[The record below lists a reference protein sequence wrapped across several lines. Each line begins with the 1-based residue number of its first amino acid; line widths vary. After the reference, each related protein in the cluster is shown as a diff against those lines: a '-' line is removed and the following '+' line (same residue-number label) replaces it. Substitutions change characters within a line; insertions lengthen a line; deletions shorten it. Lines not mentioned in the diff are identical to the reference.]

1 MRKCNFILFSFLS
14 RRLVTPQACKG
25 GSNILLA
32 FLCVGGFLF
41 SSGNCQTFLEISE
54 QGWGSGM
61 MNSKPVFSDIDNDG
75 YLDLFVG
82 EKAGNINHFE
92 QDTLGTYSF
101 NLVKPD
107 FNNIN
112 PGPYSAPFFYDIDN
126 DGLIDLFVG
135 EINGNI
141 NHFEQTTLF
150 SDEFS
155 LITENFNN
163 IDVGMNS
170 VPFFIDIDD
179 DNLLDLI
186 IGKGAFDH
194 HGRYNLSHYEQVEQ
208 GSYIFEF
215 ITEDFLPYMQYGNTY
230 PTFTNI
236 DNDRLLDL
244 IVGRY
249 NGDLRSYEQVSQ
261 GSYDFIF
268 TDIDFY
274 GVGYQAAP
282 VFQDIDDDGLLD
294 LLIGEEYGNLTL
306 YEYDEDNNYLFPRVT
321 QFFGWIDIGLASK
334 PAICDLDN
342 DGLLD
347 LLVGRRM
354 GSIIHYEQ
362 NSVNSLRF
370 NYIDYLSI
378 SGTLGDYSAPTILDF
393 DNDGLLDL
401 FVGYE
406 DGNINHFEQED
417 LLSEDFELVAENFA
431 DIDVG
436 LFAVPIFEDIDNDG
450 YLDLLIGESLGKI
463 FHYEQD
469 QTNEL
474 ILISDNFCNIDVG
487 FRSAPAFTDLDDN
500 DKLDLLIGETN
511 GSLHHYEQS
520 EINSYNF
527 ELISNNFKEI
537 EVIEASKP
545 SFADINNDG
554 LDDLLVGAFDGGIYL
569 YLRTF
574 GIINNDNYLVSN
586 PEILCHN
593 FPNPFNPSGAGRS
606 PSTTISFSLN
616 TENTEETELI
626 IYNIKGQKIR
636 QYSIQQLPDSI
647 MWDGKD
653 EGGNFVSSG
662 IYLYKIKS
670 GKYSSSGKMILL
682 K

>member
-1 MRKCNFILFSFLS
+1 MRKYDFIPFSFLS
-14 RRLVTPQACKG
+14 RR
-25 GSNILLA
+25 SNIILA

-41 SSGNCQTFLEISE
+41 SSGNCQTFLEIYE

-61 MNSKPVFSDIDNDG
+61 MNSKPVFYDIDNDG

-101 NLVKPD
+101 NLVTPN

-112 PGPYSAPFFYDIDN
+112 PGPYSAPFFCDIDN

-141 NHFEQTTLF
+141 NHFEQTALF
-150 SDEFS
+150 SYEFS

-186 IGKGAFDH
+186 IGKGPFA
-194 HGRYNLSHYEQVEQ
+194 NLTHYEQTEE
-208 GSYIFEF
+208 GSYDFEF
-215 ITEDFLPYMQYGNTY
+215 ITNNFLPNMNYGNTY
-230 PTFTNI
+230 PTFTDI
-236 DNDRLLDL
+236 DNDGLFDL
-244 IVGRY
+244 IIGTSG
-249 NGDLRSYEQVSQ
+249 GDLRSYEQVSQ
-261 GSYDFIF
+261 GSYEFEWS
-268 TDIDFY
+268 DIDFY

-282 VFQDIDDDGLLD
+282 VFHDIDDDGLLD

-306 YEYDEDNNYLFPRVT
+306 YEYDEYNYYLFPRVT

-334 PAICDLDN
+334 PDICDLDN
-342 DGLLD
+342 NGLLD
-347 LLVGRRM
+347 LLVGSYY
-354 GSIIHYEQ
+354 GLVIHYEQ
-362 NSVNSLRF
+362 NSENSLKF
-370 NYIDYLSI
+370 NYIDYLLI
-378 SGTLGDYSAPTILDF
+378 CGTLGDYSSPTILDF

-406 DGNINHFEQED
+406 DGNISHFEQEN

-450 YLDLLIGESLGKI
+450 FLDLLIGESLGKI

-469 QTNEL
+469 LTNEF
-474 ILISDNFCNIDVG
+474 ILISDNFCNIDAG

-527 ELISNNFKEI
+527 ELISNNFNEI
-537 EVIEASKP
+537 DVIEASKP

-554 LDDLLVGAFDGGIYL
+554 LDDLLVGAFDGGVYL
-569 YLRTF
+569 YLHTF
-574 GIINNDNYLVSN
+574 GITNNNNYLVSN
-586 PEILCHN
+586 PEILCQN
-593 FPNPFNPSGAGRS
+593 YPNPFNPT
-606 PSTTISFSLN
+606 TTISFSIP
-616 TENTEETELI
+616 EERKVELAV
-626 IYNIKGQKIR
+626 YNIKGQKVKTLVNEA
-636 QYSIQQLPDSI
+636 LPAGEHSVI
-647 MWDGKD
+647 WDGKD
-653 EGGNFVSSG
+653 SNENRVCSG
-662 IYLYKIKS
+662 IYFYRFTAGNYHTTKKCA
-670 GKYSSSGKMILL
+670 IL